1 MSSAAC
7 EAAPGGQV
15 RLRLVLRDRLAQ
27 VEFGAN
33 PTIASPLPSPARCHP
48 SAWLGAPTG
57 VPFGVKFAHDHPP
70 SASTSPTCAPWNRAA
85 TDSEQGYYRVHQRDD
100 DSPDV
105 LVTGEHRHHGK
116 PGQYQCVLD
125 HALSE
130 PPLKT

>member
-70 SASTSPTCAPWNRAA
+70 SASTSPTCAPWNRLPLIQNRA
-85 TDSEQGYYRVHQRDD
+85 TTEFTN
-100 DSPDV
+100 
-105 LVTGEHRHHGK
+105 VTMIV
-116 PGQYQCVLD
+116 PTCW
-125 HALSE
+125 
-130 PPLKT
+130 